1 MHCYE
6 CENETMEPDIIQHN
20 NTNKQRIVKTHR
32 LKDSKRSLPTEK
44 VVVGGCGGWWW
55 VVVGGGGGGGGWWVV
70 VDDGGG
76 WVVVGGGGWWHEIV

>member
-6 CENETMEPDIIQHN
+6 CENETTEPDIIQHN
-20 NTNKQRIVKTHR
+20 NTIKQRIVKTHR

-55 VVVGGGGGGGGWWVV
+55 VVVGGCGWW
-70 VDDGGG
+70 
-76 WVVVGGGGWWHEIV
+76 WVVVGGGGWWWVVA